1 MHPLATWWTSMSK
14 TFEESSVTQIAEAF
28 WKRSAA
34 SVTGYAHKYRFDPF
48 FRTEVRT
55 VALLV
60 LFSLFILGV
69 VGISSSLLYRDVTP
83 AMSDA
88 INESVTAGSPPSSI
102 GALVVEKLNDLQR
115 RNITTSSAIVILVTI
130 VSGYVVG
137 RVVLSP
143 TRSALESQKQFI
155 GNVAHELRT
164 PLSNIKTNT
173 EVALM
178 NANLGDETKGVFTST
193 IEELDRISDILNNL
207 LSLSVSVRP
216 ERIEFHDVDLGTV
229 VEGSLRKLRELA
241 DSKQLVITAQMG
253 ERRIVW
259 GNAAAL
265 EQIATNVL
273 KNAIMYTPRG
283 GHILVAAERV
293 YPDFMELTVQDSGT
307 GIARKDLFRIFEP
320 FCRPASKAWAPPRIG
335 KKIGRT

>member
-1 MHPLATWWTSMSK
+1 MS
-14 TFEESSVTQIAEAF
+14 E
-28 WKRSAA
+28 
-34 SVTGYAHKYRFDPF
+34 
-48 FRTEVRT
+48 
-55 VALLV
+55 
-60 LFSLFILGV
+60 
-69 VGISSSLLYRDVTP
+69 
-83 AMSDA
+83 A

-207 LSLSVSVRP
+207 LSLSASVRP
-216 ERIEFHDVDLGTV
+216 ERVQFRDEDLGPI
-229 VEGSLRKLRELA
+229 VENSMRKLQEFSEPRSLE
-241 DSKQLVITAQMG
+241 ITARMS
-253 ERRIVW
+253 ERRLVW

-265 EQIATNVL
+265 DQIVTNIL
-273 KNAIMYTPRG
+273 KNAIMYTSRG
-283 GHILVAAERV
+283 GHIGITVEPV
-293 YPDFMELTVQDSGT
+293 HPDFIELTVRDSGI
-307 GIARKDLFRIFEP
+307 GISRKDLFRIFEP
-320 FCRPASKAWAPPRIG
+320 FYRAERSRTRAKGGIGLGLPIVSELVRLHHGKITVRSIEGHGTIVNVLLPAGKQSPDVEIAPEKSRENMSEISVDFSRG
-335 KKIGRT
+335 NSSEKRSGGDR

>member
-1 MHPLATWWTSMSK
+1 MHHLATWWTSTSK
-14 TFEESSVTQIAEAF
+14 TFEESSVIRIAEAF

-48 FRTEVRT
+48 FRTEIRT

-69 VGISSSLLYRDVTP
+69 VGISSSLLYRDVTT
-83 AMSDA
+83 AMSEA
-88 INESVTAGSPPSSI
+88 INESIEAGSPPSSI

-115 RNITTSSAIVILVTI
+115 RNITTSSAIVTL
-130 VSGYVVG
+130 VSGYVLG

-164 PLSNIKTNT
+164 PLSNIKTST

-178 NANLGDETKGVFTST
+178 NADLTEEMKSVFTGT
-193 IEELDRISDILNNL
+193 VEELDRISEILNNL

-216 ERIEFHDVDLGTV
+216 ERIEFHDVDLGTG
-229 VEGSLRKLRELA
+229 VEE
-241 DSKQLVITAQMG
+241 
-253 ERRIVW
+253 
-259 GNAAAL
+259 
-265 EQIATNVL
+265 
-273 KNAIMYTPRG
+273 
-283 GHILVAAERV
+283 
-293 YPDFMELTVQDSGT
+293 
-307 GIARKDLFRIFEP
+307 
-320 FCRPASKAWAPPRIG
+320 IG
-335 KKIGRT
+335 

>member
-1 MHPLATWWTSMSK
+1 MS
-14 TFEESSVTQIAEAF
+14 E
-28 WKRSAA
+28 
-34 SVTGYAHKYRFDPF
+34 
-48 FRTEVRT
+48 
-55 VALLV
+55 
-60 LFSLFILGV
+60 
-69 VGISSSLLYRDVTP
+69 
-83 AMSDA
+83 A
-88 INESVTAGSPPSSI
+88 INESIEAGSPPSSI

-130 VSGYVVG
+130 VSGYVLG

-164 PLSNIKTNT
+164 PLSNIKTST

-178 NANLGDETKGVFTST
+178 NADLTEEMKSVFTGT
-193 IEELDRISDILNNL
+193 VEELDRISEILNNL

-229 VEGSLRKLRELA
+229 VEGSLRRLRELA
-241 DSKQLVITAQMG
+241 DSKRLAITVQMG

-265 EQIATNVL
+265 EQIATNIL
-273 KNAIMYTPRG
+273 KNAIMYTPRD

-320 FCRPASKAWAPPRIG
+320 FYRAERSRNRAKGGVGLGLPIVSELVKLHHGKITVRSIEGRGTTVHVLLPAG
-335 KKIGRT
+335 KQSPGVPAADRKRDREDMSEIAVDFSRSGNGHNVPGAL